1 MGGILLHDL
10 LEKSREVLKQAGH
23 DNVRLDVRILAEF
36 TLGIPPIDQALEGN
50 MKISFERADLLMAAV
65 MRRKEFEPIS
75 QITGEKEFWSL
86 SFKVTKDTLTP
97 RPDSETLIE
106 AALRE
111 VQIKEDAAKEEDAA
125 EEKGIFPKR
134 ILDLGTGTGCLLLS
148 LLSEFPLAS
157 GLGIDVSQKALE
169 VAKFNGRNLKLSD
182 RAEFKKSDWFE
193 NIPQGDLYD
202 IIVSNPPYIAYCE
215 KNDLPRDVKD
225 YEPEGAL
232 FAKEEGLKDYKLFAG
247 ELAQHLTSNGFAIL
261 EFGYKQAADVK
272 NILKYSGAKKVNVF
286 KDLSGND
293 RIALIY
299 F

>member
-1 MGGILLHDL
+1 MGHILLHDL
-10 LEKSREVLKQAGH
+10 LEKSRQALKEVGH
-23 DNVRLDVRILAEF
+23 DNMRLDVRILTEF
-36 TLGIPPIDQALEGN
+36 TLGISPIDQALEGN
-50 MKISFERADLLMAAV
+50 MHISFERAELLMAAV
-65 MRRKEFEPIS
+65 LRRKAFEPIS

-86 SFKVTKDTLTP
+86 TFKVTKDTLTP

-111 VQIKEDAAKEEDAA
+111 VQKKDDAA

-134 ILDLGTGTGCLLLS
+134 ILDLGTGTGCLLLA
-148 LLSEFPLAS
+148 LLSEFSSAC
-157 GLGIDVSQKALE
+157 GMGIDISQKALE
-169 VAKFNGRNLKLSD
+169 VAKFNAENLKLSD

-193 NIPQGDLYD
+193 NIPQGELYD

-215 KNDLPRDVKD
+215 KNDLSRDVKD
-225 YEPEGAL
+225 YEPESAL
-232 FAKEEGLKDYKLFAG
+232 FAKEEGLQDYKLFAG
-247 ELAQHLTSNGFAIL
+247 KLAQHLTPNGFAIL

-272 NILKYSGAKKVNVF
+272 NILKASGAKKLSVF

-293 RIALIY
+293 RMALIY